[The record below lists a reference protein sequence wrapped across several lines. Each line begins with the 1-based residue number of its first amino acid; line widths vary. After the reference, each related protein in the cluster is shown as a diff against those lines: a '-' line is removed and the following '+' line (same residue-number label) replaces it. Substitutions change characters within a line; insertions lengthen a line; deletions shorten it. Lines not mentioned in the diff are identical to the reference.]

1 MSLDDLLEPEVLVAV
16 GVTAAIMSPPVRKVM
31 RKGAVYGLAGML
43 MLGDKVAGMARGVS
57 QGAQNLAASARNA
70 AQEGTAASRQTAAA
84 TAG

>member
-1 MSLDDLLEPEVLVAV
+1 MSLDDVLEPEVLIAV

-70 AQEGTAASRQTAAA
+70 AKEGAAGRQTAAA